1 MSSTSLYAAIDLG
14 SNSFH
19 MLVVR
24 EVAGSIQTLSR
35 IKRKVRLAAGLS
47 QDNQLS
53 PEAMERG
60 WQCLRLFAER
70 LQDIPHNQIRVVAT
84 ATLRLAVNAADFI
97 AKAQEILG
105 CPVQVISGEEEAR
118 LIYQGVAHTTGGDDR
133 RLVVDIGGA
142 STELVTGTGAQATSL
157 FSLSMGCVT
166 WLERYFTD
174 RNLAQEHF
182 DDAERAAR
190 DVLRPVMDEL
200 QYHGWKICV
209 GASGT
214 VQALQE
220 IMMAQGMDE
229 RITLAKL
236 QQLKQRA
243 IQCGRLEELEIEG
256 LTLERA
262 LVFPSGLAIL
272 IAIFSELNI
281 RCMTLSGGA
290 LREGLVYGM
299 LHLAVDQDIRSR
311 TLRNVQ
317 RRFMLDADQA
327 HRVAQLASHFADQV
341 KESWDLEPLSRDLLL
356 SACALHEVGLS
367 IDFKHAPAHAAY
379 LVRYLDLPGFT
390 PAQKKLLATLLLNQ
404 TSTVDLSSLHQQNA
418 VPPRVAEHLCR
429 LLRLAILFA
438 SRRRDDLLPAI
449 GLTVDNEKL
458 TLTLPEKWLDLHPL
472 GAELIEQECQWQ
484 SYVHWA
490 LDVNQATI
498 TSL

>member
-1 MSSTSLYAAIDLG
+1 MLGSASLYAAIDLG

-47 QDNQLS
+47 PDNRLS
-53 PEAMERG
+53 QEAMERG
-60 WQCLRLFAER
+60 WQCLRLFSER
-70 LQDIPHNQIRVVAT
+70 LQDIPQEQIRVVAT
-84 ATLRLAVNAADFI
+84 ATLRLAVNAQEFI
-97 AKAQEILG
+97 DKAQEILG

-118 LIYQGVAHTTGGDDR
+118 LIYQGVAHTTGGADQ

-142 STELVTGTGAQATSL
+142 STELVTGTGAQTTSL

-166 WLERYFTD
+166 WLERFFTD
-174 RNLAQEHF
+174 RNLGQENF
-182 DDAERAAR
+182 TAAEQAAR
-190 DVLRPVMDEL
+190 EVLRPVADEL
-200 QYHGWKICV
+200 RRHGWKVCV

-272 IAIFSELNI
+272 IAIFTEMNI
-281 RCMTLSGGA
+281 ESMTLAGGA

-299 LHLAVDQDIRSR
+299 LHLAVDEDIRSR
-311 TLRNVQ
+311 TLRNIQ
-317 RRFMLDADQA
+317 RRFIIDTDQSRRVTTLAGRFAQGVAKVWELDAYSIEMLK
-327 HRVAQLASHFADQV
+327 VAS
-341 KESWDLEPLSRDLLL
+341 E
-356 SACALHEVGLS
+356 LHEIGLS
-367 IDFKHAPAHAAY
+367 IEFKQAPLHAAW
-379 LVRYLDLPGFT
+379 LVRNLDLPGFT

-404 TSTVDLSSLHQQNA
+404 TNAVDLPSLHQQNA

-429 LLRLAILFA
+429 LLRLAIIFA
-438 SRRRDDLLPAI
+438 SRRRDDLLPEIAVTAQ
-449 GLTVDNEKL
+449 GEKL
-458 TLTLPEKWLDLHPL
+458 VLTLPQGWLASHPL
-472 GAELIEQECQWQ
+472 GAELIDQESQWQ
-484 SYVHWA
+484 SYVHW
-490 LDVNQATI
+490 
-498 TSL
+498 SLEIQ

>member
-1 MSSTSLYAAIDLG
+1 MHSSASLYAAIDLG

-24 EVAGSIQTLSR
+24 EVAGSIQTLTR
-35 IKRKVRLAAGLS
+35 IKRKVRLAAGLDCENHLS
-47 QDNQLS
+47 Q
-53 PEAMERG
+53 EAMERG

-70 LQDIPHNQIRVVAT
+70 LQDIPPAHIRVVAT
-84 ATLRLAVNAADFI
+84 ATLRLAVNADVFLEQ
-97 AKAQEILG
+97 AQAILG

-118 LIYQGVAHTTGGDDR
+118 LIYQGVAHTTGGSDK

-142 STELVTGTGAQATSL
+142 STELVTGNGAQTTAL

-166 WLERYFTD
+166 WLERFFTD
-174 RNLAQEHF
+174 RHLAQENF
-182 DDAERAAR
+182 AAAEQAAR
-190 DVLRPVMDEL
+190 DVIRPVADEL
-200 QYHGWKICV
+200 RRHGWEACV

-272 IAIFSELNI
+272 IAIFTELEI
-281 RCMTLSGGA
+281 SCMTLAGGA

-299 LHLAVDQDIRSR
+299 LHLAVDQDIRTR

-317 RRFMLDADQA
+317 HRFMVDTQQA
-327 HRVAQLASHFADQV
+327 NRVARLASQFADSVEKPWELDEFSCEMLQN
-341 KESWDLEPLSRDLLL
+341 
-356 SACALHEVGLS
+356 ACELHEMGLS
-367 IDFKHAPAHAAY
+367 VDFKQAPVHAAW
-379 LVRYLDLPGFT
+379 LVRNLDLPGFT

-404 TSTVDLSSLHQQNA
+404 TNTIDISSLHQQNA
-418 VPPRVAEHLCR
+418 VPPRIAERLCR
-429 LLRLAILFA
+429 LLRLAILF
-438 SRRRDDLLPAI
+438 SNRRRDDTLPV
-449 GLTVDNEKL
+449 VDLNADGDTL
-458 TLTLPEKWLDLHPL
+458 HLTLPAGWMAAHPL
-472 GAELIEQECQWQ
+472 GKELLLQETLWQ
-484 SYVHWA
+484 SYVHWQ
-490 LDVNQATI
+490 LDVE
-498 TSL
+498 

>member
-1 MSSTSLYAAIDLG
+1 MLASASLYAAIDLG

-24 EVAGSIQTLSR
+24 EVAGSIQTLTR
-35 IKRKVRLAAGLS
+35 VKRKVRLAAGLS
-47 QDNQLS
+47 RENVLS
-53 PEAMERG
+53 QEAMERG
-60 WQCLRLFAER
+60 WQCLRLFSER
-70 LQDIPHNQIRVVAT
+70 LQDIPSAQIRVVAT
-84 ATLRLAVNAADFI
+84 ATLRLAVNASEFI
-97 AKAQEILG
+97 AKAQQILG

-118 LIYQGVAHTTGGDDR
+118 LIYQGVAHTTGGSDR

-166 WLERYFTD
+166 WLERFFTD
-174 RNLAQEHF
+174 RHLGQENF
-182 DDAERAAR
+182 AAAEQAAR
-190 DVLRPVMDEL
+190 EVLRPVAAEL
-200 QYHGWKICV
+200 HRHGWQVCV

-229 RITLAKL
+229 RITLVKL

-272 IAIFSELNI
+272 IAIFTEMNI
-281 RCMTLSGGA
+281 LSMTLAGGA

-299 LHLAVDQDIRSR
+299 LHLTVDQDIRSR
-311 TLRNVQ
+311 TLRNIQ
-317 RRFMLDADQA
+317 RRFIIDTDQARRVSTLAALFANSVSAAWDLDAYSIEILQ
-327 HRVAQLASHFADQV
+327 VAS
-341 KESWDLEPLSRDLLL
+341 E
-356 SACALHEVGLS
+356 LHEIGLS
-367 IDFKHAPAHAAY
+367 IEFKQAPLHAAW
-379 LVRYLDLPGFT
+379 LVRNLDLPGFT

-404 TSTVDLSSLHQQNA
+404 TNTVDLSSLHQQNA

-429 LLRLAILFA
+429 LLRLAIIFA

-449 GLTVDNEKL
+449 TLTAEGEKL
-458 TLTLPEKWLDLHPL
+458 TLRLPQDWLARHPL
-472 GAELIEQECQWQ
+472 GAELIEQESQWQ
-484 SYVHWA
+484 SYVHWPLA
-490 LDVNQATI
+490 VL
-498 TSL
+498 

>member
-1 MSSTSLYAAIDLG
+1 MLTTTSLYAAIDLG

-24 EVAGSIQTLSR
+24 EVAGSIQTLTR
-35 IKRKVRLAAGLS
+35 IKRKVRLAAGLNS
-47 QDNQLS
+47 DNVLS
-53 PEAMERG
+53 AEAMERG

-70 LQDIPHNQIRVVAT
+70 LQDIPQPQIRVVAT
-84 ATLRLAVNAADFI
+84 ATLRIAVNANEFI

-118 LIYQGVAHTTGGDDR
+118 LIYQGVAHTTGGADQ

-142 STELVTGTGAQATSL
+142 STELVTGSGAQTTSL

-166 WLERYFTD
+166 WLERYFTN
-174 RNLAQEHF
+174 RNLAQENF
-182 DDAERAAR
+182 DEAEKAAR
-190 DVLRPVMDEL
+190 EVLRPVADKL
-200 QYHGWKICV
+200 RFHGWKVCV

-243 IQCGRLEELEIEG
+243 IHCGRLEELEIEG

-272 IAIFSELNI
+272 IAIFTELNI
-281 RCMTLSGGA
+281 QCMTLAGGA

-299 LHLAVDQDIRSR
+299 LHLPVDQDIRSR
-311 TLRNVQ
+311 TLRNIQ
-317 RRFMLDADQA
+317 RRFMVDTDQA
-327 HRVAQLASHFADQV
+327 NRVTQLAVHLLEQV
-341 KESWDLEPLSRDLLL
+341 KDEWHLEAICRELLQ
-356 SACALHEVGLS
+356 SACQLHEIGLS
-367 IDFKHAPAHAAY
+367 VEYKQAPLHAAW
-379 LVRYLDLPGFT
+379 LVRNLDLPGFT

-404 TSTVDLSSLHQQNA
+404 TNPVDLSSLHQQNA
-418 VPPRVAEHLCR
+418 VPPRIAEHLCR
-429 LLRLAILFA
+429 LLRLAIIFA
-438 SRRRDDLLPAI
+438 ARRRDDLVPHITLQAQ
-449 GLTVDNEKL
+449 DENL
-458 TLTLPEKWLDLHPL
+458 TLTLPEGWLEHHPL
-472 GAELIEQECQWQ
+472 GTELIDQEIQWQ
-484 SYVHWA
+484 SYVHWP
-490 LDVNQATI
+490 LEVH
-498 TSL
+498 

>member
-1 MSSTSLYAAIDLG
+1 MLTTTSLYAAIDLG

-24 EVAGSIQTLSR
+24 EVAGSIQTLTR
-35 IKRKVRLAAGLS
+35 IKRKVRLAAGLNS
-47 QDNQLS
+47 DNVLS
-53 PEAMERG
+53 AEAMERG

-70 LQDIPHNQIRVVAT
+70 LQDIPQPQIRVVAT
-84 ATLRLAVNAADFI
+84 ATLRIAVNADEFI

-118 LIYQGVAHTTGGDDR
+118 LIYQGVAHTTGGADQ

-142 STELVTGTGAQATSL
+142 STELVTGSGAQTTSL

-166 WLERYFTD
+166 WLERYFTN
-174 RNLAQEHF
+174 RNLAQENF
-182 DDAERAAR
+182 DEAEKAAR
-190 DVLRPVMDEL
+190 EVLRPVADKL
-200 QYHGWKICV
+200 RFHGWKVCV

-243 IQCGRLEELEIEG
+243 IHCGRLEELEIEG

-272 IAIFSELNI
+272 IAIFTELNI
-281 RCMTLSGGA
+281 QCMTLAGGA

-299 LHLAVDQDIRSR
+299 LHLPVDQDIRSR
-311 TLRNVQ
+311 TLRNIQ
-317 RRFMLDADQA
+317 RRFMVDTDQA
-327 HRVAQLASHFADQV
+327 NRVTQLAVHLLEQV
-341 KESWDLEPLSRDLLL
+341 KDEWHLEAICRELLQ
-356 SACALHEVGLS
+356 SACQLHEIGLS
-367 IDFKHAPAHAAY
+367 VEYKQAPLHAAW
-379 LVRYLDLPGFT
+379 LVRNLDLPGFT

-404 TSTVDLSSLHQQNA
+404 TNPVDLSSLHQQNA
-418 VPPRVAEHLCR
+418 VPPRIAEHLCR
-429 LLRLAILFA
+429 LLRLAIIFA
-438 SRRRDDLLPAI
+438 ARRRDDLVPHITLQAQ
-449 GLTVDNEKL
+449 DENL
-458 TLTLPEKWLDLHPL
+458 TLTLPEGWLEHHPL
-472 GAELIEQECQWQ
+472 GTELIDQEIQWQ
-484 SYVHWA
+484 SYVHWP
-490 LDVNQATI
+490 LEVR
-498 TSL
+498 

>member
-1 MSSTSLYAAIDLG
+1 MLTTTSLYAAIDLG

-24 EVAGSIQTLSR
+24 EVAGSIQTLTR
-35 IKRKVRLAAGLS
+35 IKRKVRLAAGLNS
-47 QDNQLS
+47 DNVLS
-53 PEAMERG
+53 AEAMERG

-70 LQDIPHNQIRVVAT
+70 LQDIPQPQIRVVAT
-84 ATLRLAVNAADFI
+84 ATLRIAVNADEFI

-118 LIYQGVAHTTGGDDR
+118 LIYQGVAHTTGGADQ

-142 STELVTGTGAQATSL
+142 STELVTGSGAQTTSL

-166 WLERYFTD
+166 WLEMYFTN
-174 RNLAQEHF
+174 RNLAQENF
-182 DDAERAAR
+182 DEAEKAAR
-190 DVLRPVMDEL
+190 EVLRPVADKL
-200 QYHGWKICV
+200 RFHGWKVCV

-243 IQCGRLEELEIEG
+243 IHCGRLEELEIEG

-272 IAIFSELNI
+272 IAIFTELNI
-281 RCMTLSGGA
+281 QCMTLAGGA

-299 LHLAVDQDIRSR
+299 LHLPVDQDIRSR
-311 TLRNVQ
+311 TLRNIQ
-317 RRFMLDADQA
+317 RRFMVDTDQA
-327 HRVAQLASHFADQV
+327 NRVTQLAVHLLEQV
-341 KESWDLEPLSRDLLL
+341 KDEWHLEAICRELLQ
-356 SACALHEVGLS
+356 SACQLHEIGLS
-367 IDFKHAPAHAAY
+367 VEYKQAPLHAAW
-379 LVRYLDLPGFT
+379 LVRNLDLPGFT

-404 TSTVDLSSLHQQNA
+404 TNPVDLSSLHQQNA
-418 VPPRVAEHLCR
+418 VPPRIAEHLCR
-429 LLRLAILFA
+429 LLRLAIIFA
-438 SRRRDDLLPAI
+438 ARRRDDLVPHITLQAQ
-449 GLTVDNEKL
+449 DENL
-458 TLTLPEKWLDLHPL
+458 TLTLPEGWLEHHPL
-472 GAELIEQECQWQ
+472 GTELIDQEIQWQ
-484 SYVHWA
+484 SYVHWP
-490 LDVNQATI
+490 LEVH
-498 TSL
+498 

>member
-1 MSSTSLYAAIDLG
+1 MLTSNSLYAAIDLG

-24 EVAGSIQTLSR
+24 EVAGSIQTLTR
-35 IKRKVRLAAGLS
+35 IKRKVRLAAGLDS
-47 QDNQLS
+47 DNRLS
-53 PEAMERG
+53 PDAMARG

-70 LQDIPHNQIRVVAT
+70 LQDIPPMQIRVVAT
-84 ATLRLAVNAADFI
+84 ATLRLAVNAGEFLAT
-97 AKAQEILG
+97 AQEILG
-105 CPVQVISGEEEAR
+105 TTVQVISGEDEAR

-142 STELVTGTGAQATSL
+142 STELVTGTGAHATSL

-166 WLERYFTD
+166 WLERFFTD
-174 RNLAQEHF
+174 RNLAQENF
-182 DDAERAAR
+182 DAAEKAAR
-190 DVLRPVMDEL
+190 EVLLPVADAL
-200 QYHGWKICV
+200 RRHGWKICV

-229 RITLAKL
+229 CITLAKL

-272 IAIFSELNI
+272 IAIFSELEVQG
-281 RCMTLSGGA
+281 MTLAGGA

-299 LHLAVDQDIRSR
+299 LHLPVDHDIRSR
-311 TLRNVQ
+311 TLRNLQ
-317 RRFMLDADQA
+317 RRFMVDSGQA
-327 HRVAQLASHFADQV
+327 QRVAQLASRFAEQV
-341 KESWDLEPLSRDLLL
+341 QAEWQLEPLSRELLMG
-356 SACALHEVGLS
+356 ACHLHEIGLS
-367 IDFKHAPAHAAY
+367 VDFKHASQHAAY
-379 LVRYLDLPGFT
+379 LVRNLDLPGFT

-404 TSTVDLSSLHQQNA
+404 TNPVDLSSLHQQNA
-418 VPPRVAEHLCR
+418 VPPRTAEHLCR
-429 LLRLAILFA
+429 LLRLSIIFA
-438 SRRRDDLLPAI
+438 SRRRDEFLPAVSLAAHGEAI
-449 GLTVDNEKL
+449 
-458 TLTLPEKWLDLHPL
+458 TLTLPEGWLATHPL
-472 GAELIEQECQWQ
+472 GAETLVQECQWQ

-490 LDVNQATI
+490 LAVN
-498 TSL
+498 